1 MVFIATFG
9 AAVLAFNWLFVLAA
23 LIASKREEREVSPV
37 CVPFVGPAALTIFI
51 LATGRPGALILLA
64 WLCDAGTVMF
74 AYALPALIR
83 DWRAT
88 SPRTATHVLT
98 SVSPDNDGES
108 ATLSLHTT
116 DTYLL
121 KKSWDRSEDEE
132 GITELSETGTTTRDG
147 SQWILVSS
155 HGIERRIDMG
165 SDGTFRVNREILGD
179 EVDDHYSIA
188 DWRFEQET
196 PTRTALDIKDE
207 KKSGED

>member
-23 LIASKREEREVSPV
+23 IIASKREEREVSPV
-37 CVPFVGPAALTIFI
+37 CVPFVGPVVLTTFI

-98 SVSPDNDGES
+98 SVSPDDDGET
-108 ATLSLHTT
+108 AKLSLHKT

-121 KKSWDRSEDEE
+121 KKSWDRPEDEE
-132 GITELSETGTTTRDG
+132 GITGLSETGTAKRDG
-147 SQWILVSS
+147 NMWILIST

-165 SDGTFRVNREILGD
+165 SDGAFRVNREILGED
-179 EVDDHYSIA
+179 ANDDYSIA
-188 DWRFEQET
+188 DWRFELET
-196 PTRTALDIKDE
+196 PTRTELDE
-207 KKSGED
+207 KGKKENGEE